1 MVPNSRLL
9 ASQLRLRCTTIA
21 FRGLPIFLKA
31 NAQRNGKGGADD
43 SHGANAVVVLHL
55 LAQLSVDLM
64 FHLALHTI
72 VTGTREGAADFYA
85 VNGGNDETSGP
96 LRAEYSVALQLP
108 SEITAEIENS
118 TRILPFEGVC
128 DGIFTN
134 RADAFR
140 KSTALAFRFDPV
152 HGRKLTSGTQKHGVK
167 DLFPVVSWKLATV
180 G

>member
-1 MVPNSRLL
+1 
-9 ASQLRLRCTTIA
+9 
-21 FRGLPIFLKA
+21 
-31 NAQRNGKGGADD
+31 
-43 SHGANAVVVLHL
+43 
-55 LAQLSVDLM
+55 M